1 MNKHELFH
9 DIGEGV
15 AIGGAVGLGIA
26 LLGMFFGKDEP
37 TQLQNENMMLRN
49 YIAKMEAN
57 KPRIYTMA
65 DVTQKHREDYP
76 DMTDDDWQEHLDN
89 VNLKMLTS

>member
-15 AIGGAVGLGIA
+15 VTGGAVGLGIA

-37 TQLQNENMMLRN
+37 AQQVVIQAPQPEVPSLELILADCRR
-49 YIAKMEAN
+49 IALEIELEKL
-57 KPRIYTMA
+57 KS
-65 DVTQKHREDYP
+65 QKGIC
-76 DMTDDDWQEHLDN
+76 
-89 VNLKMLTS
+89 